1 MLKKFLYNHRFT
13 LILSLTVF
21 LASCS
26 SKCVE
31 DSGNHIIKD
40 LTVTPFNEIEISGP
54 VKLVLRQDSSFK
66 LTVSADSNILEKIKT
81 TVSGETLKIDLDP
94 MQYCG
99 SDSIIVHAGIGAL
112 SEIKADGAS
121 KVYSEGALHVGD
133 MALDLSGATELNL
146 NLYAGKLTTKSDG
159 AARLTLRGQAGTH
172 KLNSKGMLELN
183 AFDFVVAQY
192 DLDIEG
198 TGKSNINVLNDL
210 KVKTSGASSIFYKGN
225 PKNVSDKKSGTS
237 KLQQV
242 N

>member
-1 MLKKFLYNHRFT
+1 MLKKFLSKNRIV
-13 LILSLTVF
+13 LILSLVMF

-26 SKCVE
+26 SKCIE

-40 LTVTPFNEIEISGP
+40 LTLTPFDEIEISGP
-54 VKLVLRQDSSFK
+54 VKLILKQDSSFK

-81 TVSGETLKIDLDP
+81 TASGETLKINLDP
-94 MQYCG
+94 MDYCG

-112 SEIKADGAS
+112 TKIKAEGAS
-121 KVYSEGALHVGD
+121 RVFSESALHVGD
-133 MALDLSGATELNL
+133 VELNLSGATELNL

-159 AARLTLRGQAGTH
+159 ATRLHLSGQAGIH

-183 AFDFVVAQY
+183 AFDFVVGQY
-192 DLDIEG
+192 DLNIEG

-210 KVKTSGASSIFYKGN
+210 NVKTSGASSIYYKGS
-225 PKNVSDKKSGTS
+225 PKNVSEKKSGTS
-237 KLQQV
+237 KLERV